1 MIKRV
6 ISFSNPAY
14 LSLDNARMSIRKPDE
29 DKPFAVL
36 PIEDIGVVVIDH
48 PRITV
53 TAALLNALLGN
64 NVAVITCGSNHL
76 PVGLQL
82 PLDGNTLQSERYKFQ
97 IDASLP
103 LKKQLWQQ
111 TVQSKIQNQAAV
123 LHSQR
128 GVEVGNMIAWSKAVR
143 SGDPENLEA
152 RAAVYYWKYLY
163 PEFPHFSRKPDGES
177 PNHLLNYGYA
187 ILRSLVARSLVA
199 TGLLPTL
206 GIHHRNRYNA
216 YCLADD
222 IMEPFRPYVDWA
234 VVDIVKKYEGIKPL
248 KLEDTEI
255 KREMLSIPVMDTI
268 IDGKNRPLM
277 NAVEVAA
284 VSLSQCFQGT
294 RKKIIYPAITIG

>member
-14 LSLDNARMSIRKPDE
+14 LSLDNARISVRKPEE
-29 DKPFAVL
+29 DKPFAML
-36 PIEDIGVVVIDH
+36 PVEDIGVVVIDH
-48 PRITV
+48 PRITI
-53 TAALLNALLGN
+53 TAALLNSLLIN
-64 NVAVITCGSNHL
+64 NVAVITCTQNHL
-76 PVGLQL
+76 PIGMQL

-111 TVQSKIQNQAAV
+111 TVQIKIHNQAAV
-123 LHSQR
+123 LQSHR
-128 GVEVGNMIAWSKAVR
+128 GIEVGNMIAWSKSVK

-187 ILRSLVARSLVA
+187 IVRALVARALVA
-199 TGLLPTL
+199 SGLLPTL

-222 IMEPFRPYVDWA
+222 IMEPFRPYVDSA
-234 VVDIVKKYEGIKPL
+234 VVDIVKKYNGIKPL
-248 KLEDTEI
+248 KLEDKDI
-255 KREMLSIPVMDTI
+255 KRDLLSIPVMDTI
-268 IDGKNRPLM
+268 VDGKNRPLM

-284 VSLSQCFQGT
+284 ASLLQCFQGT
-294 RKKIIYPAITIG
+294 RKKIVYPAIPLA